1 MHIVEMT
8 LGFLMALDQGIS
20 PSVMA
25 CLHGAIVAA
34 IGRATDRRDRLHV
47 CLHDA
52 IVAAIG
58 LAIDRGLATDRR
70 DRTRDRLHVCLQGAI
85 VAAIGRAISRA
96 TIVWL

>member
-1 MHIVEMT
+1 MCNIGAAEDKRRSGRLVARWRQTVDNM
-8 LGFLMALDQGIS
+8 
-20 PSVMA
+20 SVMA

-58 LAIDRGLATDRR
+58 
-70 DRTRDRLHVCLQGAI
+70 
-85 VAAIGRAISRA
+85 RAISRA
-96 TIVWL
+96 TDRAIGRATDRRDDRTV

>member
-1 MHIVEMT
+1 MT
-8 LGFLMALDQGIS
+8 LLVFEFSKLALRWLSSAHYTYTVAYWLIIITWSGFLVQQLL
-20 PSVMA
+20 MA

-58 LAIDRGLATDRR
+58 
-70 DRTRDRLHVCLQGAI
+70 
-85 VAAIGRAISRA
+85 RA